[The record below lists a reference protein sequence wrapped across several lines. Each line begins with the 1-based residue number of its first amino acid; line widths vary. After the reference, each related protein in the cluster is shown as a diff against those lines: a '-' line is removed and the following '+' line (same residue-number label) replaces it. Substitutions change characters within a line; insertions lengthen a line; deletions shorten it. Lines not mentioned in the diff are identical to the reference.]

1 MATTK
6 RQRQK
11 EARRQKMEAMQKK
24 NKRRQSLRRGVI
36 ALVVAILVIGSAALF
51 FTKSSPPT
59 VTIPTTTTTIGTVST
74 KCSTSAFAVTG
85 FATIACASP
94 GGTSGKAPT
103 MVIPTTA
110 PSKSLEVADL
120 IKGTGAAIKKND
132 KFTAQYVLGTYSTHE
147 IVQSSW
153 TSTSMS
159 STLNASSL
167 IPGWVDGLVGM
178 KVGGRREMI
187 IPPSLG
193 YGNTS
198 PGTGIAKNDTLVFIV
213 DLLKI
218 G

>member
-1 MATTK
+1 
-6 RQRQK
+6 
-11 EARRQKMEAMQKK
+11 
-24 NKRRQSLRRGVI
+24 
-36 ALVVAILVIGSAALF
+36 
-51 FTKSSPPT
+51 
-59 VTIPTTTTTIGTVST
+59 
-74 KCSTSAFAVTG
+74 
-85 FATIACASP
+85 
-94 GGTSGKAPT
+94 

-120 IKGTGAAIKKND
+120 IKGSGAAIKKND
-132 KFTAQYVLGTYSTHE
+132 KFTAQYVLGTYSSHA

-153 TSTSMS
+153 TATSMS
-159 STLNASSL
+159 STLNTSNL

-193 YGNTS
+193 YGDTT
-198 PGTGIAKNDTLVFIV
+198 PGAGIAKNDTLVFIV

>member
-1 MATTK
+1 
-6 RQRQK
+6 
-11 EARRQKMEAMQKK
+11 MQKQ
-24 NKRRQSLRRGVI
+24 NKRRQSVRRGVI
-36 ALVVAILVIGSAALF
+36 ALVVAILVIGTTALF
-51 FTKSSPPT
+51 FTKSSPTT
-59 VTIPTTTTTIGTVST
+59 VTIPTTTLIGTVST

-94 GGTSGKAPT
+94 AGTSGTAPT
-103 MVIPTTA
+103 MVVPTTA

-132 KFTAQYVLGTYSTHE
+132 KFTAQYVLGTYSTHA

-159 STLNASSL
+159 STLNAASL
-167 IPGWVDGLVGM
+167 IPGWADGLVGM
-178 KVGGRREMI
+178 KAGGRREMI

-193 YGNTS
+193 YGNKS
-198 PGTGIAKNDTLVFIV
+198 PGAGIAKNDTLVFIV